1 MMLRNLIVALVVA
14 AAPVS
19 QAQVRVVDSA
29 PQGISP
35 GVSPSSANTPVPSD
49 VYTQIRAMQEEIAT
63 LRGLIE
69 EQAYELKQLKQLQL
83 DNYMDI
89 DRRLS
94 AARSTSSLP
103 VASAPAV
110 VPEPVAPAPV
120 QPSVPSAAEE
130 VDEAE
135 LYGSAYDLLNQRQ
148 YDASAEKFQK
158 YISLFP
164 SGSYAS
170 NSYYWLGKIAMQ
182 KQDYPQAKKWF
193 TGLLDGFPDSPK
205 VVGTQFDL
213 GRVLF
218 FMGDRQQAKALLDK
232 VAMSGTETAPL
243 AKRFIQDNF

>member
-35 GVSPSSANTPVPSD
+35 GAVPSSANTPVSSD

-94 AARSTSSLP
+94 AARSASSLP
-103 VASAPAV
+103 AASMPAV
-110 VPEPVAPAPV
+110 APEPLAPAPV
-120 QPSVPSAAEE
+120 LPSAPVTEE

-135 LYGSAYDLLNQRQ
+135 LYGAAYDLLNQRQ
-148 YDASAEKFQK
+148 YDASAEKFQQ
-158 YISLFP
+158 YLSLFP
-164 SGSYAS
+164 SGSYVS
-170 NSYYWLGKIAMQ
+170 NTYYWLGKIAMQ

>member
-35 GVSPSSANTPVPSD
+35 GAAPSAANTPVPSD

-103 VASAPAV
+103 AAPSSAV
-110 VPEPVAPAPV
+110 VPEPVAPVPV
-120 QPSVPSAAEE
+120 LPSSAAMEE

-135 LYGSAYDLLNQRQ
+135 LYGVAYDLLNQRQ
-148 YDASAEKFQK
+148 YDASAEKFQQ
-158 YISLFP
+158 YLSLFP

-170 NSYYWLGKIAMQ
+170 NTYYWLGKIAMQ

-218 FMGDRQQAKALLDK
+218 FMGDRQQARALLDK

-243 AKRFIQDNF
+243 AKRFIEDNF